1 MRFRIPIGRLLGVR
15 LFVDPGLLIAFAL
28 VSVSLA
34 MGVLPLWHPDW
45 SAPLLWGVALGGAL
59 LFFGSVLL
67 HEMSHALV
75 AKAYG
80 LPVES
85 ITLFLFGGMANIERE
100 PDTPG
105 SELLI
110 AIVGPITSIAIGVG
124 CLVAAGAIATAQ
136 GLTNGDAFTMAA
148 KMGPVLTLLA
158 WLGPVNLILGVFNMV
173 PGFPLD
179 GGRVLRA
186 IVWWGTGNLDRAT
199 QVASLAGQLFGFTLI
214 GIGVA
219 MALGAY
225 IPFFGTGIVGGLWLV
240 MIGWFLNKAAL
251 SARQRQVLT
260 RVLGSVPIARLM
272 RPPVATVDPGTT
284 LDAFVEGY
292 LLRHD
297 QRSFPVVAGGR
308 LVGLVSVDDVRRVR
322 QDEWER
328 SRVGDVMKPV
338 DTLETLSPDADG
350 SVALD
355 ALGRPDVDEVPIV
368 DDGRLVG
375 TVRRRD
381 LVRWLEVYGEPA

>member
-1 MRFRIPIGRLLGVR
+1 MRFRMPIGRLLGVR
-15 LFVDPGLLIAFAL
+15 LFVDPGLLIIFAL
-28 VSVSLA
+28 VTVSLA
-34 MGVLPLWHPDW
+34 MGVLPLWHPSW
-45 SAPLLWGVALGGAL
+45 SGLLVWGVAFAGAL
-59 LFFGSVLL
+59 LFFTSVLL

-85 ITLFLFGGMANIERE
+85 ITLFLFGGMANIEKE
-100 PDTPG
+100 PETPA

-110 AIVGPITSIAIGVG
+110 AVVGPITSLAIGIG
-124 CLVAAGAIATAQ
+124 CLLGAGAIASAQ
-136 GLTNGDAFTMAA
+136 GLVNGDAATLAS
-148 KMGPVLTLLA
+148 KMGPLLTLLA
-158 WLGPVNLILGVFNMV
+158 WLGPVNLILGIFNLV

-186 IVWWGTGNLDRAT
+186 IVWHVTGNLDRAT
-199 QVASLAGQLFGFTLI
+199 RVASLGGQLFGFTLI
-214 GIGVA
+214 MIGVA
-219 MALGAY
+219 MGLGAQ
-225 IPFFGTGIVGGLWLV
+225 IPFFGTGLIGGLWLV
-240 MIGWFLNKAAL
+240 MIGWFVNKAAL
-251 SARQRQVLT
+251 TARQRQVLT
-260 RVLGSVPIARLM
+260 RVLGAVPIARLM

-297 QRSFPVVAGGR
+297 QRTFPVVTGGR
-308 LVGLVSVDDVRRVR
+308 LVGLVGVDDVRRVR

-338 DTLETLSPDADG
+338 ADLQTLPPDADG

-355 ALGRPDVDEVPIV
+355 ALGRPDVDELPIV
-368 DDGRLVG
+368 EEGRLVG
-375 TVRRRD
+375 MVRRRD